1 MSHLVMSKLF
11 LVLTRARAKTA
22 ITFCASVTLVLCTAI
37 TPSISVKDGWSLT
50 VFAEAQAQAKK
61 KQTKRSLPASSQRF
75 SKKMLKVNDLMSPE
89 TGEPNFKKAKQELQ
103 KIANSCNKESCNA
116 YELAQLYYLYG
127 FAEIQNEN
135 ESAALSHYRKVIQQ
149 SPNLPWSMELGAR
162 YAVAQIAFN
171 QQRYDEALRE
181 LRAWMS
187 YQDELKPNA
196 FFMEGR
202 ICFEKKDKRCALDKV
217 TKAVR
222 MKEAEGGIAQE
233 SWYSLL
239 NNIYVDQ
246 EDYKK
251 ALPIIR
257 KLVTHYPKQ
266 PYWRQMGQMYG
277 VLGED
282 GKRIGSL
289 EALRLMGGLK
299 TENDKLNLAY
309 LFLGA
314 EAPYTAAKL
323 IDDGMKDGSIKKNLK
338 NYETLGLAYSRAK
351 EHQKAVDAYEAAGN
365 LAGNGDNFA
374 RASTI
379 YLRLN
384 DYDGAIKMSKKALN
398 KGIDNRAGINLDL
411 GIAYFNKK
419 QFSTAIKHLSQAT
432 GDKKVGKLAT
442 TWLNYAKRQKDKYES
457 VRNFG
462 KPTAEELKEEAGGE
476 ELSDDI
482 PEVKKNA

>member
-1 MSHLVMSKLF
+1 MAIMSKSVFKSIVIATFGVF
-11 LVLTRARAKTA
+11 LA
-22 ITFCASVTLVLCTAI
+22 IANPSVT
-37 TPSISVKDGWSLT
+37 ISERIGLS
-50 VFAEAQAQAKK
+50 FIASAQAQAAK
-61 KQTKRSLPASSQRF
+61 KQTKRSLPASSQSF

-89 TGEPNFKKAKQELQ
+89 SGQPNYARAKTELQ
-103 KIANSCNKESCNA
+103 KIARNCDKNSCNP

-127 FAEIQNEN
+127 FAEIQNGN
-135 ESAALSHYRKVIQQ
+135 EAAALSHYRKVIQQ

-202 ICFEKKDKRCALDKV
+202 ICFEKKDKRCAVDKV

-222 MKEAEGGIAQE
+222 MKESEGGVAQE

-239 NNIYVDQ
+239 NNIHVDN
-246 EDYKK
+246 EDYKS

-282 GKRIGSL
+282 TKRIASL
-289 EALRLMGGLK
+289 EALRLMNGLK

-314 EAPYTAAKL
+314 EAPYYAAK
-323 IDDGMKDGSIKKNLK
+323 IIEDGMKDGSIKKNLK
-338 NYETLGLAYSRAK
+338 NYETLGLAYSRSK
-351 EHQKAVDAYEAAGN
+351 DFQKAVDAYESAGN

-384 DYDGAIKMSKKALN
+384 DYDGAIKMSKKALS
-398 KGIDNRAGINLDL
+398 KGTNNQAGINLDL

-419 QFSTAIKHLSQAT
+419 QFNTAIKHLSLAT
-432 GDKKVGKLAT
+432 RDKKFGKQAT
-442 TWLNYAKRQKDKYES
+442 TWLNYTKRQKDKYES

-462 KPTAEELKEEAGGE
+462 KPVEEPSKESEDGESGEATPAV
-476 ELSDDI
+476 S
-482 PEVKKNA
+482 